1 MNSIN
6 SIGSIAGMQGL
17 ENLRQS
23 QRPEP
28 GRMAP
33 PPGGMQGVGAG
44 QERPDPVQSAQKAGD
59 LFLGLDTSQRG
70 YITKDDLQGAFGGS
84 SSTEASSSDFDA
96 LFSVLDT
103 NNDGTVSKQ
112 EFVDTLV
119 ALRDGGG
126 PAGGG
131 GSRGVGRTDDGSSAG
146 FSMDQIAQQIMTL
159 MQNVL
164 GEDSSPGSWVSD
176 KA

>member
-6 SIGSIAGMQGL
+6 SIGGMQGL
-17 ENLRQS
+17 ENLRQA
-23 QRPEP
+23 QRPES
-28 GRMAP
+28 GRMGP

-44 QERPDPVQSAQKAGD
+44 QQRPDPAQSAQKAGD

-70 YITKDDLQGAFGGS
+70 YITKDDLQAAFDGS
-84 SSTEASSSDFDA
+84 SSTEGASSDFDA

-103 NNDGTVSKQ
+103 DNDGAVTKQ

-119 ALRDGGG
+119 ALRDAGRPG
-126 PAGGG
+126 GGG
-131 GSRGVGRTDDGSSAG
+131 GSRGMDLTDDGSSAG
-146 FSMDQIAQQIMTL
+146 FSMDQITQQIMTL